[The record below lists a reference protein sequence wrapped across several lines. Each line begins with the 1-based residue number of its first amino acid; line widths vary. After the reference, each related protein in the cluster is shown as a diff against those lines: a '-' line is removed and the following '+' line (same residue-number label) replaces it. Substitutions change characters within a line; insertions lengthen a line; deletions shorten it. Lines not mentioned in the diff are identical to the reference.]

1 MKKRILI
8 FVIVLV
14 VVVSAT
20 GGGVYAYGKH
30 KDTNTEV
37 KVAPAVDML
46 SDMGYSENGMQTQGY
61 VTNDLSQEVK
71 YEKDKKI
78 VKIYV
83 NEGDQV
89 KIDDPLVEYD
99 LEDNRQ
105 AIEAK
110 ELTIQRIQNQINLT
124 NKKLNALRA
133 LTPLSDAEAE
143 NEGDYGDDDEDDYS
157 DDTLADDTPADDDPV
172 DDDPS
177 SDPVEPMDGDA
188 YNYISTDAKSYDKK
202 SDGSEKKPFRFLCTK
217 QAYVLGSYLNYLRSN
232 GYYAV
237 FEVRKG
243 NKTNGA
249 LITSWMVNGS
259 TLQQV
264 DDDVQFSVSTKAQI
278 DRNKEE
284 EEQRK
289 AEEEEQRQQAEE
301 ERQAQEEA
309 QQREARRQQRAAAQA
324 AFEAKKNAATYDGQ
338 TYSQTDLADAIK
350 EAEKSN
356 RDADLE
362 LRKANLELEHL
373 KKEAESGVVK
383 STINGTVKK
392 VQDPENVNE
401 KKPLIEVSGS
411 DGLYV
416 SGTINELLLDKV
428 EIGQTVTATN
438 EETNESVS
446 AKITDVSKYPVSG
459 NDYYGEGNPNASYYP
474 FTAYIEDATNVH
486 NGDYV
491 DLNIDTSSTAD
502 TSSSRYLDGAFIRKE
517 NAQYYVM
524 VRGKD
529 KRLEKRYVQTGKK
542 EYGSVEIKAGL
553 KPTDYIAFPY
563 GKNVKEGARTKE
575 VSASELFGY

>member
-8 FVIVLV
+8 VVIVLAV
-14 VVVSAT
+14 VASAA

-30 KDTNTEV
+30 KDGNTEV
-37 KVAPAVDML
+37 QVAPAVDML
-46 SDMGYSENGMQTQGY
+46 YDMGYSENGMQTQGY
-61 VTNDLSQEVK
+61 VTNDLSQEIK
-71 YEKDKKI
+71 YEKEKKI

-89 KIDDPLVEYD
+89 KIDDPLIEYD
-99 LEDNRQ
+99 LEENRQ
-105 AIEAK
+105 AIEVQ
-110 ELTIQRIQNQINLT
+110 ELSIQRIQNQINLT
-124 NKKLNALRA
+124 NKKLQALRG

-143 NEGDYGDDDEDDYS
+143 NEGDYDDDYDDYGDEDPIDEEPI
-157 DDTLADDTPADDDPV
+157 DDEPI

-177 SDPVEPMDGDA
+177 EEPIEPKDGDA
-188 YNYISTDAKSYDKK
+188 YNYISTDAESYDKK
-202 SDGSEKKPFRFLCTK
+202 SDGSEEKPFRFLCTK
-217 QAYVLGSYLNYLRSN
+217 QAYVLGSYLNYLRDNS
-232 GYYAV
+232 YYAV
-237 FEVRKG
+237 FEVREG
-243 NKTNGA
+243 NKTDGA
-249 LITSWMVNGS
+249 LITSWLVNGS
-259 TLQQV
+259 TLQHV

-284 EEQRK
+284 EEQKK
-289 AEEEEQRQQAEE
+289 AEEEERRQEE
-301 ERQAQEEA
+301 EEKRREQEEA
-309 QQREARRQQRAAAQA
+309 QQRETRRQQREAQKA

-338 TYSQTDLADAIK
+338 TYSQTDLAEAIK
-350 EAEKSN
+350 EAEKTN

-373 KKEAESGVVK
+373 RKEAESGVVK
-383 STINGTVKK
+383 ATINGTIKQ
-392 VQDPENVNE
+392 VQDLENVNE

-438 EETNESVS
+438 EETNESVV
-446 AKITDVSKYPVSG
+446 AKITDISKYPVSG

-474 FTAYIEDATNVH
+474 FTAFIEDASNVH

-491 DLNIDTSSTAD
+491 SLNIDTSSTAE
-502 TSSSRYLDGAFIRKE
+502 TSNTRYLDGAFIRKE

-529 KRLEKRYVQTGKK
+529 NRLEKRYVQTGKK
-542 EYGSVEIKAGL
+542 DWGAVEIKAGL

-575 VSASELFGY
+575 VSVDQIYGY